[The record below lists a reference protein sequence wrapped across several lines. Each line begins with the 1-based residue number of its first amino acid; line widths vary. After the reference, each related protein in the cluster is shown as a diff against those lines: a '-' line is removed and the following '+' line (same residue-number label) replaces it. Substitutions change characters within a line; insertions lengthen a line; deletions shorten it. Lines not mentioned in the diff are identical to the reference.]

1 MSQKCVVCNK
11 QAQYRCGHGCDA
23 VYCGESCAKSV
34 YDVHE
39 EMQCSGLI
47 GVENS
52 ESLIKRINYGSP
64 QQTYGNA
71 VRYYNMVKQ
80 QLDAYIRM
88 NAIQKRFNS
97 GSIQKSVNDLVT
109 ALEYVIAHRPDLSQD
124 NMRANITN
132 LRNQILVQAR
142 LAFGQ
147 INDEI
152 GEGVADF
159 NTAESYL
166 RSFKINDPEKRYIIV
181 SGAYYDVEDTYAAE
195 HTTRTPWGKT
205 KLVKKLEHFSRALTD
220 LQSTQSN
227 LSPKERTDYRKFVQ
241 QVDQWIQLTKK

>member
-1 MSQKCVVCNK
+1 MQKCVVCNK
-11 QAQYRCGHGCDA
+11 QAEYRCGHGCDA
-23 VYCGESCAKSV
+23 VYCGESCARSV

-52 ESLIKRINYGSP
+52 ESLIKHINYGSP

-71 VRYYNMVKQ
+71 MRYYERVKQ
-80 QLDAYIRM
+80 QLDAYVRM
-88 NAIQKRFNS
+88 NWFQKKANS
-97 GSIQKSVNDLVT
+97 GAIQKSVNDFVT
-109 ALEYVIAHRPDLSQD
+109 ALGYVIAHRPDLSQD

-132 LRNQILVQAR
+132 LRNQILQQAR
-142 LAFGQ
+142 LALGQ

-166 RSFKINDPEKRYIIV
+166 RSFKINDPEKRYVII
-181 SGAYYDVEDTYAAE
+181 SSAYYDVVDTYEAE
-195 HTTRTPWGKT
+195 HKTKTPWGKA
-205 KLVKKLEHFSRALTD
+205 KLIKKLEHFSRALTD
-220 LQSTQSN
+220 LQSTQPN
-227 LSPKERTDYRKFVQ
+227 LSPKEKTDYRKFVQ
-241 QVDQWIQLTKK
+241 QVDQWIELIKK